1 MSAADSFADGKILY
15 QREGAIVTVVLNRPD
30 KLNALDK
37 AMWLGLGEA
46 MAQADGDESLRCV
59 ILRGAGEK
67 AMGPGADIGEFESAR
82 ANAEQATAY
91 GQIMHHTMGAI
102 RDCRHPVV
110 AQIHGLCVGGAL
122 ELAIMCD
129 LRICGESARFGV
141 PINRLGL
148 TMAYPEIEALIH
160 LVGRSV
166 ALEIL
171 FEARVFGAT
180 EAKDKGLVN
189 RVVADD
195 QVADEVAATAGRIAA
210 GAPLVNRWH
219 KAFANRVMTGIH
231 TPRPVEAADVRESYA
246 SFDTEDFNTG
256 FRAFLAKSPPVFKGR

>member
-1 MSAADSFADGKILY
+1 MCIRD
-15 QREGAIVTVVLNRPD
+15 R
-30 KLNALDK
+30 
-37 AMWLGLGEA
+37 
-46 MAQADGDESLRCV
+46 
-59 ILRGAGEK
+59 
-67 AMGPGADIGEFESAR
+67 FESAR

-110 AQIHGLCVGGAL
+110 AQIYGLCVGGAL

-171 FEARVFGAT
+171 FEARVFGAA

-246 SFDTEDFNTG
+246 SVSYTHLT
-256 FRAFLAKSPPVFKGR
+256 LPTKWWV

>member
-1 MSAADSFADGKILY
+1 MGNNDSFGEGKVLYAVTDGI
-15 QREGAIVTVVLNRPD
+15 ATVTLNRPE

-37 AMWLGLGEA
+37 AMWIGLAEA
-46 MAQADGDESLRCV
+46 MQQADLDHDLRCI

-67 AMGPGADIGEFESAR
+67 AMGPGADIGEFETAR
-82 ANAEQATAY
+82 ANAEQATEY
-91 GQIMHHTMGAI
+91 GQIMHHTMATI

-129 LRICGESARFGV
+129 IRICGESSRFGV

-148 TMAYPEIEALIH
+148 TMAYPEIEALIN
-160 LVGRSV
+160 LVGRST

-171 FEARVFGAT
+171 FEARVFGAA

-195 QVADEVAATAGRIAA
+195 QVAGEAAATAARIAA

-219 KAFANRVMTGIH
+219 KAFANRVMTGLH
-231 TPRPVEAADVRESYA
+231 TPQPVGEADVVDSYA
-246 SFDTEDFNTG
+246 AFDTEDFNTG
-256 FRAFLAKSPPVFKGR
+256 FRAFLAKSTPVFKGR

>member
-1 MSAADSFADGKILY
+1 MSGTDSFGDGKVLY
-15 QREGAIVTVVLNRPD
+15 AVKDGIATVILNRPE

-46 MAQADGDESLRCV
+46 MQYADQDHDLGCV

-67 AMGPGADIGEFESAR
+67 AMGPGADIGEFETAR
-82 ANAEQATAY
+82 ANAQQAAEY
-91 GQIMHHTMGAI
+91 GQIMHHTMAAI
-102 RDCRHPVV
+102 RDCQHPVI

-129 LRICGESARFGV
+129 MRICGDSARFGV

-148 TMAYPEIEALIH
+148 TMAYPEIEALIN
-160 LVGRSV
+160 LVGRST

-171 FEARVFGAT
+171 FEARVFGAA
-180 EAKDKGLVN
+180 EAKDKGLIN
-189 RVVADD
+189 KVVADD
-195 QVADEVAATAGRIAA
+195 QVAAETAATAARIAA

-219 KAFANRVMTGIH
+219 KAFANRVMTGLH
-231 TPRPVEAADVRESYA
+231 TPQPVDASDVVESYA
-246 SFDTEDFNTG
+246 AFDTEDFNTG
-256 FRAFLAKSPPVFKGR
+256 FRAFLAKKTPVFKGR